1 MLIQLVRTPHMQ
13 FFLLKIYI
21 YIRKFI
27 ILWEGNKK
35 NPPELSQ
42 PLSFPSLPFIWCVF
56 SRCLAV
62 FQLGKELSS
71 PKSETS
77 LSTRTHPSLTPAL
90 KQLSHHGSNPSW
102 VSLCHS
108 VLFFHTQA
116 THLILRSMRLSNH
129 LLKSQLVPPLS
140 LCVCVKVLWRFY
152 TCM

>member
-62 FQLGKELSS
+62 FQLENAAGMETEAPAYRGLAKSS
-71 PKSETS
+71 PPPSQKPACPPGHTPRS
-77 LSTRTHPSLTPAL
+77 HPHSNN
-90 KQLSHHGSNPSW
+90 SHIM
-102 VSLCHS
+102 V
-108 VLFFHTQA
+108 
-116 THLILRSMRLSNH
+116 LILPECLFVIVFSSFTHR
-129 LLKSQLVPPLS
+129 PLTS
-140 LCVCVKVLWRFY
+140 YLEVWDFPIIF
-152 TCM
+152 